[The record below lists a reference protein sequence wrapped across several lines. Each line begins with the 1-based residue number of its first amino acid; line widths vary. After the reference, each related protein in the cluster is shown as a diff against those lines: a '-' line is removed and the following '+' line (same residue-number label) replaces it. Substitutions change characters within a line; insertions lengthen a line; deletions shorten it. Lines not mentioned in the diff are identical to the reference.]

1 MADFVIRDKLEIW
14 RLLKQVGNPKQA
26 NSERKLSICTSS
38 TYFPHP
44 TQIALSVEKY
54 IPGTDLKET
63 ERILSTSILR
73 FKTSFTWPFSG
84 PCFIFSRPIR

>member
-1 MADFVIRDKLEIW
+1 MADFVMRDKFECYW
-14 RLLKQVGNPKQA
+14 SKSETQSKQIRI
-26 NSERKLSICTSS
+26 ERKLSIPTSS

-44 TQIALSVEKY
+44 TQIALWKENY
-54 IPGTDLKET
+54 IAGTDLKET